1 MVMVSNLLYF
11 VDVKKLVNNLGR
23 WSFELNNQS
32 ILQDQKETLKIFYL
46 RQLAPKANKNDFRQN
61 FLVYV

>member
-11 VDVKKLVNNLGR
+11 VDLKKLGNNLGR
-23 WSFELNNQS
+23 WSFDLNNQS

-46 RQLAPKANKNDFRQN
+46 RQLAP
-61 FLVYV
+61 